1 MPASGGTPRRPGAVG
16 RGPKKLVIDSP
27 RAAAV
32 RAALAACAS
41 RKVDRSGCVGITTYI
56 RDTCRAGVPF
66 SASRAS
72 NARGKAG
79 LSVGRVT
86 DLMLQKWCNDEPVP
100 TGFARRYF
108 DNAVAALHRE
118 KLVPV
123 ATQVPC
129 RLGHL
134 KTELDLVCLR
144 QGKTGN
150 VGIVVVELKT
160 SRQTIAQHTKTY
172 QKRCLRKPYMNVG
185 GYENTEAMA
194 HRIQT
199 DFGVRALLASHPS
212 LKTFHVEGA
221 VLYSTETGARMYPAL
236 PLPPDT
242 YSRRHVGREQVSA
255 SGTVDFPL
263 LPNAAQ
269 GGTLV
274 REALKQAG
282 HTKIFSGGRAS
293 CTTINK
299 AGKKT
304 TVGIVSKWNKL
315 RPAQKRE
322 VVAEIKRRA
331 EQEGGG
337 PRPWLVVRDANGIW
351 KAATAALNI

>member
-1 MPASGGTPRRPGAVG
+1 MPPSYGPSSRRGPVG
-16 RGPKKLVIDSP
+16 RGPKKLVITSP
-27 RAAAV
+27 QAGVAR
-32 RAALAACAS
+32 RALAACAA

-79 LSVGRVT
+79 LSVGRVA

-100 TGFARRYF
+100 KGFARRYF

-123 ATQVPC
+123 ACQVPC

-144 QGKTGN
+144 EGKSGR

-160 SRQTIAQHTKTY
+160 SRQTLAQHTKTY
-172 QKRCLRKPYMNVG
+172 RKRCLRKPYMNVG
-185 GYENTEAMA
+185 GLENTEEMA

-199 DFGVRALLASHPS
+199 DFGVKALLSSHPLLRS
-212 LKTFHVEGA
+212 FHTEGA
-221 VLYSTETGARMYPAL
+221 VLYSTETGARMYPVA

-242 YSRRHVGREQVSA
+242 YSRQHVGRERA
-255 SGTVDFPL
+255 LGEKIDFPV

-274 REALKQAG
+274 REALRQAG
-282 HTKIFSGGRAS
+282 HTKIFAGGKAS
-293 CTTINK
+293 CTSNNR

-304 TVGIVSKWNKL
+304 TVGIVSKWHKL
-315 RPAQKRE
+315 KPAQKKKI
-322 VVAEIKRRA
+322 VAEIKLRSKS
-331 EQEGGG
+331 EGNTV
-337 PRPWLVVRDANGIW
+337 RPWLVVRQTNGLW
-351 KAATAALNI
+351 KAATAAANI

>member
-1 MPASGGTPRRPGAVG
+1 M
-16 RGPKKLVIDSP
+16 DSP
-27 RAAAV
+27 RAAV
-32 RAALAACAS
+32 VHAALARCTAQ
-41 RKVDRSGCVGITTYI
+41 KVDRSGCVGITTYI

-108 DNAVAALHRE
+108 DNATDALHRE
-118 KLVPV
+118 RLVPV

-129 RLGHL
+129 RLGQL

-160 SRQTIAQHTKTY
+160 SRQTLAQHAKTY
-172 QKRCLRKPYMNVG
+172 EKRCLRKPYMAVG
-185 GYENTEAMA
+185 GHENTEAIA

-199 DFGVRALLASHPS
+199 DFGVKALLATHPS

-221 VLYSTETGARMYPAL
+221 VLYSTATGARMYPVT
-236 PLPPDT
+236 PMPIDT
-242 YSRRHVGREQVSA
+242 YSRRHVGREQVSD
-255 SGTVDFPL
+255 SGVDFPL
-263 LPNAAQ
+263 LPTDAH

-274 REALKQAG
+274 RHALKQAG
-282 HTKIFSGGRAS
+282 HTKIFTGGKAS
-293 CTTINK
+293 CTAINR
-299 AGKKT
+299 AGKRV
-304 TVGIVSKWNKL
+304 TVGIVSKWHKL
-315 RPAQKRE
+315 KPAQKRQ
-322 VVAEIKRRA
+322 VVNEIRKRS
-331 EQEGGG
+331 EQEGAAG
-337 PRPWLVVRDANGIW
+337 RPWLVVREKNGLW